1 MKAKTAIGCKIIQA
15 VLYVRVSR
23 MALLFF
29 VGYAVKTRP
38 GQKGISLHCGFTVGD
53 FIYFFV
59 CGVNFTAKTLRQRRN
74 LFVAPEKEAI
84 CPRGATCLAPGL
96 IIKFE

>member
-1 MKAKTAIGCKIIQA
+1 MCNIKRIEA
-15 VLYVRVSR
+15 LFYVGVSR
-23 MALLFF
+23 RALLFF
-29 VGYAVKTRP
+29 IGYAVKTPP

-53 FIYFFV
+53 FIYCFI

-74 LFVAPEKEAI
+74 LFVAPEKKVI
-84 CPRGATCLAPGL
+84 CPSGATCLAPGL